1 METYCQRSV
10 HFVAITITERFEART
25 VGGTGSNRRI
35 AERKGE
41 STALKPIPAPLLV
54 ALGAMALALVRVPRL
69 RALAGLASQNLLPHR
84 RFRPRLI
91 ARSPQQRALP
101 PP

>member
-1 METYCQRSV
+1 METYCERSV

-25 VGGTGSNRRI
+25 VGGPGSNRRI
-35 AERKGE
+35 ADRQGH
-41 STALKPIPAPLLV
+41 STAMQPIPAPLLV

-69 RALAGLASQNLLPHR
+69 RALARLATANLLPR
-84 RFRPRLI
+84 RGSRARLP
-91 ARSPQQRALP
+91 AGSHQQRALP